1 MNGRS
6 AVAQAVVAAVVVLTL
21 GVAGVACSSD
31 GSETGTTT
39 TTPPI
44 EATCEAWADATE
56 AFQAFDQIDVVNQ
69 GLDSVRTYLDGLGT
83 SVQALQDAAT
93 AQLKPSVDRMQ
104 SSLQGLQDALTASPV
119 VAADVR
125 SSLQDIDTAWN
136 SLVTELRTSCP
147 EVTSDTTPM

>member
-1 MNGRS
+1 MSGRS
-6 AVAQAVVAAVVVLTL
+6 AVVQRVAAAVVVLTL
-21 GVAGVACSSD
+21 GVASVACSSD
-31 GSETGTTT
+31 DSDTASTT
-39 TTPPI
+39 TTPPV
-44 EATCEAWADATE
+44 EATCEAWAATTD
-56 AFQAFDQIDVVNQ
+56 AFQAFDQIDVVDN

-83 SVQALQDAAT
+83 AVQTLQDAAT
-93 AQLKPSVDRMQ
+93 AQLKPSVDRLQ

-125 SSLQDIDTAWN
+125 SSLQDIDSAWN